1 MHLIPLQM
9 TFGPTL
15 RAVRLPFA
23 VFGGAVLLGLLS
35 LPLHEGAHW
44 LACKGL
50 AGTGCALFYDIAPGR
65 TAPGLATA
73 LKAAAGPATGLF
85 LVALAVVLSLRDG
98 VRRHLAALVLAVGGG
113 WRNVWFAAHYVRL
126 RLRPDPKVQF
136 GADEMV
142 VASTLGLPPGLVVV
156 ALGALVLGCWL
167 MIIRRFRARSGV
179 LWFGVVVA
187 GAFLG
192 ISLWLQALGP
202 FLLPWK

>member
-1 MHLIPLQM
+1 MHLIPVQM
-9 TFGPTL
+9 AFRLTL
-15 RAVRLPFA
+15 TSVRLLLA
-23 VFGGAVLLGLLS
+23 VFAGAVLLGLLS

-50 AGTGCALFYDIAPGR
+50 AGSGCALFYDMAPGQ
-65 TAPGLATA
+65 TSPGLATV

-85 LVALAVVLSLRDG
+85 LVALATVLSLRDG
-98 VRRHLAALVLAVGGG
+98 VRHHLEALVVAVAGG
-113 WRNVWFAAHYVRL
+113 WGNVWFAAHYVRL
-126 RLRPDPKVQF
+126 RLRPDPNTQF
-136 GADEMV
+136 SSDESV
-142 VASTLGLPPGLVVV
+142 VAATLGLPPGLIVV

-179 LWFGVVVA
+179 LWLGVVVA

-192 ISLWLQALGP
+192 ISLWLRAIGP